1 MVRWLHLPSQQKYLY
16 VVGEGALRVGS
27 DGEAAVD
34 GTDVNGAQDEKE
46 KGDEW
51 KEKMHLFANT

>member
-34 GTDVNGAQDEKE
+34 GTDVIEEQQ
-46 KGDEW
+46 GDKR
-51 KEKMHLFANT
+51 KEKMHRLAKT